1 MHDSIDVAGQRRA
14 VLDRAGRDPE
24 TACGGGVGR
33 RLDGRAARQ
42 RHHVVACNGEPAG
55 DMAAGEPARSG
66 DEDAHRP
73 LKLIAVPTLSRG
85 MP

>member
-1 MHDSIDVAGQRRA
+1 
-14 VLDRAGRDPE
+14 
-24 TACGGGVGR
+24 
-33 RLDGRAARQ
+33 
-42 RHHVVACNGEPAG
+42 
-55 DMAAGEPARSG
+55 MAAGEPARSG